1 MLVVRKKGKAHARYN
16 SFRSA
21 FELLESA
28 RREPL
33 DSFEETEED
42 IAPLQM
48 LQQQV
53 RKLEQ
58 QHQQQMRKLEE
69 QQQQQMRKLEEQ
81 QQQISGLQDQVNEL
95 QMENKSLRTQVNVD
109 TIVGD
114 VL

>member
-1 MLVVRKKGKAHARYN
+1 MVNFSFVNDDSQHVLELQLQHSQMLVVRKKGKAHARYN

-53 RKLEQ
+53 RRLEQ
-58 QHQQQMRKLEE
+58 QHQQQQQ

-81 QQQISGLQDQVNEL
+81 INKKNNDL
-95 QMENKSLRTQVNVD
+95 QM
-109 TIVGD
+109 
-114 VL
+114 